1 MLQVV
6 RLLGVVSV
14 YAIFDC
20 HHDVAY
26 SSSSCELFYRSLT
39 LLDLHL
45 KELHSVWISYRLA

>member
-6 RLLGVVSV
+6 RLLGVASV
-14 YAIFDC
+14 CAIFDC
-20 HHDVAY
+20 HHDVVY
-26 SSSSCELFYRSLT
+26 SSSSCELFDRSLM